1 MISILMPQT
10 YINPTTPTSMEWI
23 VKTTHN
29 EAIGLGMSA
38 KATTS
43 MTPVPAN
50 RQIKVV
56 GFTLM
61 N

>member
-10 YINPTTPTSMEWI
+10 YINPTTPTSMERI